1 MVLHQVCSRQVCNI
15 LKKSSFTKCVQQTHS
30 CVAFAHS
37 DKYHIFGVVSLSSIL
52 AYVQPPTG
60 INYASLHRY
69 VCRLKQNGNSLLWL
83 HMFTYIR
90 HVPRPENRLSCAEP
104 NIYRCLQNIVFIVQ
118 LFYPFRIK
126 FMKIAAH
133 AHMNDL
139 SIINLVLS

>member
-1 MVLHQVCSRQVCNI
+1 MHLHKLIIDLEVAYCFKQVIISCCVVLHQVCSRQVCNV

-52 AYVQPPTG
+52 AYVQPPTS

-104 NIYRCLQNIVFIVQ
+104 NIYRCL
-118 LFYPFRIK
+118 
-126 FMKIAAH
+126 
-133 AHMNDL
+133 
-139 SIINLVLS
+139 